1 MKQGISTRWFN
12 IATNLG
18 VIVGLITV
26 IFQMIEDRNLL
37 RVTLTN
43 EYYSSYIH
51 ADTIFA
57 GENLPTVFEKALLE
71 PKNLSISEMRIM
83 EAQTF
88 SPINRWINLYR
99 MSEAGIV
106 DDTFWKSQIDLDA
119 TFYLGSPY
127 GRAYWEVSSPMW
139 SSDFLPDA
147 VRQRVE
153 ENLYAENIEP
163 NSNYTKNYYELIKNA
178 ISEN

>member
-1 MKQGISTRWFN
+1 MNNQISTRWV
-12 IATNLG
+12 IATNIG
-18 VIVGLITV
+18 VLVGLISV
-26 IFQMIEDRNLL
+26 IFQLIEDRNLL
-37 RVTLTN
+37 RVSLTN
-43 EYYSSYIH
+43 DYYSSYIQ

-57 GENLPTVFEKALLE
+57 GENLPAVFEKAHVD

-106 DDTFWKSQIDLDA
+106 DDKFWKTQIDLDA

-127 GRAYWEVSSPMW
+127 GRAYWEVSSPLW

-147 VRQRVE
+147 IRKRVE
-153 ENLYAENIEP
+153 ERLYDENIQP
-163 NSNYTKNYYELIKNA
+163 NSNYTKNYYEDIKNA
-178 ISEN
+178 FSEN

>member
-1 MKQGISTRWFN
+1 MRQEISTKWFT
-12 IATNLG
+12 IATNIG
-18 VIVGLITV
+18 VIVGLISV
-26 IFQMIEDRNLL
+26 IFQMVEDRNLL

-43 EYYSSYIH
+43 DYYSSYVN

-57 GENLPTVFEKALLE
+57 GENLPAVFEKALLD

-106 DDTFWKSQIDLDA
+106 DDMFWRSQVDLDA
-119 TFYLGSPY
+119 TYYLGSPY
-127 GRAYWEVSSPMW
+127 GRAWWEVTSPNW
-139 SSDFLPDA
+139 SSDFLPDEL
-147 VRQRVE
+147 RQRIE
-153 ENLYAENIEP
+153 SKLYAENIEP
-163 NSNYTKNYYELIKNA
+163 NSNYSKDYYGQIREA
-178 ISEN
+178 IREN

>member
-1 MKQGISTRWFN
+1 MRQEISTKWFT

-18 VIVGLITV
+18 VIVGLISV

-37 RVTLTN
+37 KVTLTN
-43 EYYSSYIH
+43 DYYNSYIN

-57 GENLPTVFEKALLE
+57 GENLPAVYEKALLN
-71 PKNLSISEMRIM
+71 PKDLSISEMRVM

-99 MSEAGIV
+99 MAEAGIV
-106 DDTFWKSQIDLDA
+106 DDTFWKSQIDLD
-119 TFYLGSPY
+119 TTYYLGTPY
-127 GRAYWEVSSPMW
+127 ASAWWKISSPLW

-147 VRQRVE
+147 VRERIE
-153 ENLYAENIEP
+153 KNLY
-163 NSNYTKNYYELIKNA
+163 NSNGEPDSSYTKNYYEQIKNA
-178 ISEN
+178 IKED